1 MVIHGAAAGI
11 SPADIHRTTESIF
24 NTGNGRVIG
33 APLRMRRPEDQS
45 PSAASAGLMME
56 WASVASWFLR
66 PEMAG
71 ASVPPI
77 VPQPPPMPIRP
88 SRTSSDPPQMAM
100 PPTIC
105 TAIRCTVPG
114 CVCDCFTPGKL
125 HIRFCDACGHGWV
138 PHALDKLGF
147 GGASLGNGAVEP
159 IQPNVAFD
167 IASLVLYGCQA
178 LPIRL
183 KILLDRLFSVLR
195 QDEVSAVLRGFGWT
209 HEDYAR
215 GYILQEPHGGG
226 ILERWNICSPEEEP
240 LVLQQFLRFGETRA
254 VTQQLLLHGLGADFR
269 ALPGLETDMKRLM
282 ERQKL
287 QHNHDQK
294 PPSFEPKFRPR
305 SPSALLPP
313 QRLPSALGSSPPS
326 PPKSTFGFAKPPG
339 AVLPVPPVVINTNGG
354 GSPPNTSPTSV
365 SPLNKLQNMQPFD
378 FRKMQSAGFAAGG
391 KSERR
396 NSDLLP
402 PPPRP
407 NQNDYNNSGK
417 YAAQSDSLAGSS
429 EFGSEDG
436 DEEEENSQSA
446 LNLSK
451 DNSNKSTRPHRGH
464 LRKTSLPLK
473 RQWGS
478 SGLPLNLGTQLIN
491 PATGKKRVQCNVCL
505 KTFCDKGALKIHFSA
520 VHLREMHKCTVDGC
534 NMMFSSRRSRNRHSA
549 NPNPKLHS
557 PHLRRKISPHD
568 GRSSQAHHPIV
579 ISPLQASAM
588 NQLAFGAFPM
598 LAGGGADLRAAG
610 SKQSS
615 SSGLHLAD
623 ELRRS
628 ADFSSDNMD
637 EYMDDEEDGI
647 VVDGTTVDDDDDSE
661 HRSDRS
667 KRMSEDSEDDGA
679 STTEPPNNNNDRPPI
694 VTKNVHKRKS
704 QNPTRFAAAA
714 DLSDEGMS
722 CTDDGSAP
730 SPKDNNNE
738 EDVKPVVAEGECL
751 NLSRKRS
758 ASPADGRLRSADS
771 RDSLLSDADND
782 EDDDGEDDECGSDSD
797 GHVYGVF
804 ENGRFVETEEVPVDK
819 DDPRKCTA
827 CGKTFPNHFGVKTHY
842 QNVHLKLMHKCV
854 VDGCNAAFPSK
865 RSRDRHSSNLNLH
878 RKLLSTSPTAADQQ
892 QPQPQLQLQQ
902 QQQLGH
908 QPPATTAAA
917 VAAAAADNP
926 YGMHAEF
933 LARLYADTQQF
944 QAFSNG
950 GMMLPQFGPF
960 RHQAGAPAMTNGWLV
975 YSADE
980 DLPAAPDKD
989 SGMYSCRFCSKAF
1002 PDKNGMR
1009 EHYEQLHMHEMH
1021 RCKVQGCGM
1030 VFSSRTRRNAH
1041 AENHPPVTAS

>member
-1 MVIHGAAAGI
+1 MPKNDPRKKI
-11 SPADIHRTTESIF
+11 R
-24 NTGNGRVIG
+24 NGNGRVIG

-56 WASVASWFLR
+56 VWASVASWFLR

-88 SRTSSDPPQMAM
+88 SRSSSDPPQMAM

-114 CVCDCFTPGKL
+114 CMCDCFTPGKL

-215 GYILQEPHGGG
+215 GYILQEPHGG

-240 LVLQQFLRFGETRA
+240 LVLQQFLRFGETRM
-254 VTQQLLLHGLGADFR
+254 VTQQLLLHGLNADFR
-269 ALPGLETDMKRLM
+269 ALPSLETDMKRLM
-282 ERQKL
+282 ERQK
-287 QHNHDQK
+287 QQQNHDHK
-294 PPSFEPKFRPR
+294 PNFETKFRPR
-305 SPSALLPP
+305 SPSSLMQP
-313 QRLPSALGSSPPS
+313 RLPSTLGNSPPS
-326 PPKSTFGFAKPPG
+326 PPKPTFGFAKPSSG
-339 AVLPVPPVVINTNGG
+339 SSSSLALPASPLVNTNGG
-354 GSPPNTSPTSV
+354 SPPTTSPTSV

-378 FRKMQSAGFAAGG
+378 FRKMQSTGGFPG
-391 KSERR
+391 KPSSERR

-407 NQNDYNNSGK
+407 NQNEYNNSK
-417 YAAQSDSLAGSS
+417 YTTPESLAGSS

-451 DNSNKSTRPHRGH
+451 DNNSKTARPHRGH
-464 LRKTSLPLK
+464 MRKTSMPLK

-478 SGLPLNLGTQLIN
+478 ASLPLNLGTQLIN

-520 VHLREMHKCTVDGC
+520 VHLREMHKCTVEGC

-568 GRSSQAHHPIV
+568 GRSSQAHHPMV

-588 NQLAFGAFPM
+588 NQLAFGAFP
-598 LAGGGADLRAAG
+598 LLTGSGPDLHAAG

-647 VVDGTTVDDDDDSE
+647 VVDGATVDDDDDSE

-667 KRMSEDSEDDGA
+667 KRMSEESEDDGA
-679 STTEPPNNNNDRPPI
+679 STIEPPNNNNKPPI
-694 VTKNVHKRKS
+694 VPTNVRKRKN

-722 CTDDGSAP
+722 CTDEGSAP
-730 SPKDNNNE
+730 SPKNNNNE
-738 EDVKPVVAEGECL
+738 EEVTAKQNQGEDQCL

-758 ASPADGRLRSADS
+758 ASPIDGRLHSADS
-771 RDSLLSDADND
+771 RDSLLSEN
-782 EDDDGEDDECGSDSD
+782 DDGEDDECNSDSD
-797 GHVYGVF
+797 GHVYGMF
-804 ENGRFVETEEVPVDK
+804 ENGRFVEMEEVPVDK
-819 DDPRKCTA
+819 ENPRKCVA
-827 CGKTFPNHFGVKTHY
+827 CGKTFPNHFSVKTHY

-878 RKLLSTSPTAADQQ
+878 RKLLSTSPTAADEQLSHRQQ
-892 QPQPQLQLQQ
+892 QSQ
-902 QQQLGH
+902 
-908 QPPATTAAA
+908 QPPVSAAAA
-917 VAAAAADNP
+917 VAAAAAAAAAASENP

-933 LARLYADTQQF
+933 LARLYADSQQF

-950 GMMLPQFGPF
+950 GMILPQFGPF
-960 RHQAGAPAMTNGWLV
+960 RHHPPAMTNGGGVPRLV

-980 DLPAAPDKD
+980 DLPPSPDKET
-989 SGMYSCRFCSKAF
+989 GMYSCRFCSKAF

-1030 VFSSRTRRNAH
+1030 VFSSRTKRNAH
-1041 AENHPPVTAS
+1041 AENHPPVSAS